1 MKHAPQ
7 LLSLA
12 LATLLV
18 CTAAPLRADTW
29 MLSMEDADVV
39 DVATEVAGILGLT
52 AIVDPRAKAR
62 LTVHSDQALDRNQVR
77 ELFYTVLESRGLA
90 AVEEDGRLLVV
101 PAADAKARAASRTDL
116 GVVTQVLA
124 LHSAQAADLAAL
136 LKPLASAQGYVG
148 PSASAN
154 ALVITDTA
162 ANARRLARL
171 AQELDNGEQAG
182 HDVLPLKHADA
193 NELATLLERATA
205 RKGDETP
212 RIIAD
217 PAGHALVLLGP
228 PALRERLKGLALSLD
243 VPRSSDSNAA
253 VIHLRHGDARQLA
266 EVLDPLSQQAG
277 EPLEGLPRDR
287 AGAGQSATVRADE
300 SQNALVMI
308 GPSKAIRT
316 MQALVSQLDQ
326 PRAQV
331 MIEAA
336 IVEISGDTS
345 QALGVQWGLQG
356 GDLGGSSSFPGA
368 GISPIGT
375 LAEELDLPDGGLL
388 RLGNDRFRLL
398 VSALASNV
406 NSNLLSTPSL
416 MTLDNQEAE
425 ILVGQNVPF
434 LTGSYTTGNSG
445 SDNPFTTVERRDVGI
460 KLKIRPHIND
470 GDAMRLEI
478 EQENSEVAPTT
489 DPAVKDLI
497 TNKRSV
503 KSTILARD
511 GQIIVLGG
519 LIKDSVRQTESGVP
533 GLKRLPWVGRLFT
546 WRRDTQ
552 VKTNLMVFL
561 RPTVMREAVA
571 QTALAERQLQRAR
584 QTETE
589 VIDDPR
595 GRRVPPEA
603 QGLFEEAP
611 GSHD

>member
-1 MKHAPQ
+1 MKPITH
-7 LLSLA
+7 LLSLG
-12 LATLLV
+12 LAGLLL
-18 CTAAPLRADTW
+18 CNAAPLRAESW
-29 MLSMEDADVV
+29 MLSMEDAEVA
-39 DVATEVAGILGLT
+39 DVATEVASILGLT
-52 AIVDPRAKAR
+52 AIVDPKAKAR
-62 LTVHSDQALDRNQVR
+62 LTVHSDQPLSREQVR

-90 AVEEDGRLLVV
+90 AIEEAGRLLVV
-101 PAADAKARAASRTDL
+101 PAADAKARAANRTGL
-116 GVVTQVLA
+116 GVTTQVVA
-124 LHSAQAADLAAL
+124 LHSAQATDLAAL
-136 LKPLASAQGYVG
+136 LKPLVSAQGYVG

-154 ALVITDTA
+154 ALVITETA

-171 AQELDNGEQAG
+171 ALELDNGEQAG

-193 NELATLLERATA
+193 AELAALLEQATH
-205 RKGDETP
+205 RKGDDTP
-212 RIIAD
+212 RVVAD
-217 PAGHALVLLGP
+217 PAGRKLVLLGP
-228 PALRERLKGLALSLD
+228 PALRERLKGLAIKLD
-243 VPRSSDSNAA
+243 VPRAEDSNAA

-277 EPLEGLPRDR
+277 EPVEGLPRER
-287 AGAGQSATVRADE
+287 AGATPSATVRADE

-316 MQALVSQLDQ
+316 MQALVRQLDQ

-356 GDLGGSSSFPGA
+356 SDLSGSTSFPGA

-375 LAEELDLPDGGLL
+375 LADELDLPDGGLL

-398 VSALASNV
+398 ISALASNV

-445 SDNPFTTVERRDVGI
+445 SDNPFTTVERQDVGI
-460 KLKIRPHIND
+460 KLRIRPHIND

-533 GLKRLPWVGRLFT
+533 GLKRLPWIGRLFT

-561 RPTVMREAVA
+561 RPTVMRDLAG
-571 QTALAERQLQRAR
+571 QNALADQQLRRAR
-584 QTETE
+584 ETETE
-589 VIDDPR
+589 VIDAPH
-595 GRRVPPEA
+595 GRRVPA
-603 QGLFEEAP
+603 NVRHLFDGARE
-611 GSHD
+611 GDD

>member
-1 MKHAPQ
+1 MTPKISWVPLLLAMMAVSPAHA
-7 LLSLA
+7 
-12 LATLLV
+12 ATQ
-18 CTAAPLRADTW
+18 TW
-29 MLSMEDADVV
+29 MLAMEEADVTH
-39 DVATEVAGILGLT
+39 VAVEVANILGLT
-52 AIVDPRAKAR
+52 AIVDPKVKAR
-62 LTVHSDQALDRNQVR
+62 LTLRADQPMDREQVR
-77 ELFYTVLESRGLA
+77 ELFYAVLENSGLA
-90 AVEEDGRLLVV
+90 AIEDHGRLLIV
-101 PAADAKARAASRTDL
+101 PAADAKARASSHDAL
-116 GVVTQVLA
+116 GVVTRVLA
-124 LHSAQAADLAAL
+124 LNSAHASDLAAL
-136 LKPLASAQGYVG
+136 LKPLVSAHGYIG

-154 ALVITDTA
+154 ALIITDTA
-162 ANARRLARL
+162 ANARRLLNL
-171 AQELDNGEQAG
+171 ATELDSGEQAG
-182 HDVLPLKHADA
+182 HQVMPLQHADA
-193 NELATLLERATA
+193 AELAEILKQASQ
-205 RKGDETP
+205 RKGDEGTHV
-212 RIIAD
+212 IAD
-217 PAGHALVLLGP
+217 AAGRRLVLLGP
-228 PALRERLKGLALSLD
+228 PTVRQRLQTLARSLD
-243 VPRSSDSNAA
+243 VPRAANSNAA
-253 VIHLRHGDARQLA
+253 VIHLRHSDARQLA
-266 EVLDPLSQQAG
+266 EVLDPLGQQAG
-277 EPLEGLPRDR
+277 EPQAGLPTERVGK
-287 AGAGQSATVRADE
+287 AQAASVRADE

-308 GPSKAIRT
+308 GPAAAIRT
-316 MQALVSQLDQ
+316 LQSLVEQLDQ

-345 QALGVQWGLQG
+345 EALGVQWGLQR
-356 GDLGGSSSFPGA
+356 GDIGGSASFPGA
-368 GISPIGT
+368 GISPIGA
-375 LAEELDLPDGGLL
+375 LAEELELPDGGLL

-398 VSALASNV
+398 VSALASQV

-445 SDNPFTTVERRDVGI
+445 SDNPFTTVERKDVGI

-533 GLKRLPWVGRLFT
+533 GLKRLPWVGRLFS

-561 RPTVMREAVA
+561 RPTVMRDAAA
-571 QTALAERQLQRAR
+571 QSALTDRQWRRA
-584 QTETE
+584 QDLETE
-589 VIDDPR
+589 VIEKSDYRRLPPSTQTLFDGKGSDD
-595 GRRVPPEA
+595 E
-603 QGLFEEAP
+603 
-611 GSHD
+611 